1 MFWLVESQD
10 QFDTFKYTVGKKI
23 FIEPIYRHP
32 EMHPG
37 IYTPLAI
44 YIKNIDQNKGYI
56 VNLQH
61 PEALPFDVLQVKDF
75 LKNYAGEIY
84 VRDRKNFN
92 YFCYSQN
99 SYDLNLNLKQQP
111 ENQNHTVNYFTQKYY
126 DDGDLN
132 AIIPIVKHY
141 ENCEALYEHYQQ
153 AINKYQPN
161 QYQQELTDVFW
172 FIERNALKVNSAF
185 ERYFDLKRPFLSR
198 HGDWMF
204 TQYNLNTTTGRP
216 SNTFNN
222 VNFAALNKENGCRS
236 VFIPRNDILVEI
248 DITAY
253 HPTLIAQ
260 IVGYE
265 SPNQDIYLDFA
276 QQYGMDREEA
286 KNLVFKQ
293 LYGHIFDQ
301 YKDFEFFQLTS
312 WLIEKTWKTFEATG
326 KYTVVETGKVF
337 SKDEL
342 PNMNPQKLF
351 NYVIQHWETYNNV
364 ALLKEILYIMN
375 GGESKVVLYVY
386 DAILLDIRKG
396 EKEKLNRIVNVFE
409 DNKLKIKISYGPN
422 YNALQSL

>member
-1 MFWLVESQD
+1 MFWLVESQE

-23 FIEPIYRHP
+23 FIEPIYKHP

-37 IYTPLAI
+37 IYTPLAL
-44 YIKNIDQNKGYI
+44 YIKNIDQDKGYI
-56 VNLQH
+56 INFQH
-61 PEALPFDVLQVKDF
+61 PEALPFDILQVKEF
-75 LKNYAGEIY
+75 FKNYTGEIY

-92 YFCYSQN
+92 YFCYTQN
-99 SYDLNLNLKQQP
+99 SYDLNLRSKVQLEK
-111 ENQNHTVNYFTQKYY
+111 QNHTVNYYTQKYY
-126 DDGDLN
+126 DDSELN
-132 AIIPIVKHY
+132 SIIPIVKHY
-141 ENCEALYEHYQQ
+141 ENCESLYAEYQQ
-153 AINKYQPN
+153 SINKYKPN
-161 QYQQELTDVFW
+161 TYEQELTDVFW
-172 FIERNALKVNSAF
+172 FIERNGLKVNSAF
-185 ERYFDLKRPFLSR
+185 ERYFDLKRPFLSQYK
-198 HGDWMF
+198 DWVF

-222 VNFAALNKENGCRS
+222 INFAALNKENGCRS
-236 VFIPRNDILVEI
+236 VFIPRNDLLVEI

-276 QQYGMDREEA
+276 QQYGIDREEA

-301 YKDFEFFQLTS
+301 YRDFEFFKSTHKE
-312 WLIEKTWKTFEATG
+312 IERIWNIFENTDQ
-326 KYTVVETGKVF
+326 YVVEHTGKVF
-337 SKDEL
+337 SKDDL

-351 NYVIQHWETYNNV
+351 NYIIQHTETYNNV

-375 GGESKVVLYVY
+375 GGKSKVVLYTY
-386 DAILLDIRKG
+386 DAILLDIAKEER
-396 EKEKLNRIVNVFE
+396 EKLNKIVNVFE
-409 DNKLKIKISYGPN
+409 ENKLKVKISYGPN